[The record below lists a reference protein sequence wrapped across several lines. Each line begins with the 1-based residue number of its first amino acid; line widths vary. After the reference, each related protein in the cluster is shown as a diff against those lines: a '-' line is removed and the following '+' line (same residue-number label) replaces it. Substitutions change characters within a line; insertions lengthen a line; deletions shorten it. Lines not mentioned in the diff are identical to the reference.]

1 MALGFGSD
9 GAGLRGLGASL
20 GIDIRAMPLCD
31 AVLDM
36 SLDAAR
42 PGAICL
48 TDPVS
53 GMSLASRLHEKGP
66 FDATRG

>member
-9 GAGLRGLGASL
+9 GAGLRGFGASL
-20 GIDIRAMPLCD
+20 GIDIRAMPLCN
-31 AVLDM
+31 AVPDM